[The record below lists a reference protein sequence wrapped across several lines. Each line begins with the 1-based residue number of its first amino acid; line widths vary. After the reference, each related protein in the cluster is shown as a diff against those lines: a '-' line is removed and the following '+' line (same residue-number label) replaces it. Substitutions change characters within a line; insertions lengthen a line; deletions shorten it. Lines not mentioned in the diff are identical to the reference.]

1 MYLCNKIVHFSYK
14 GGCGICECT
23 HIEAFKIR
31 VGLGYRWLRVIN
43 DKMLFKTGS
52 YNTKKLKNKAV

>member
-1 MYLCNKIVHFSYK
+1 MVHFSYK